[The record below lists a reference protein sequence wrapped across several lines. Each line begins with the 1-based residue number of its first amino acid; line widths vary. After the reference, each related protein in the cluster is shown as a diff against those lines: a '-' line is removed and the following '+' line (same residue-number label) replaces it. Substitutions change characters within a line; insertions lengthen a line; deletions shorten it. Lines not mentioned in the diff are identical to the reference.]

1 MSDSRIHEADETE
14 VQEPRKRGLFR
25 RGEDGLT
32 TLEWLLIVAAV
43 AGLAALAV
51 VLVTNVVDQTAEQ
64 IGGSSAR
71 KTAAEVAALKIS
83 QDAVEDPPDSFSAVA
98 TGVHIDQWNKK
109 MSDYEEKCNRLRIT
123 YGDVEDLTVAWHGD
137 AWEAASDVAAD
148 WVAALDKVRYAER
161 GLRHNLVRWG
171 SPY

>member
-1 MSDSRIHEADETE
+1 MSESRIHEADETE

-51 VLVTNVVDQTAEQ
+51 VLVSNVVDQTAEQ

-71 KTAAEVAALKIS
+71 KTAAQIAAVQITQKAH
-83 QDAVEDPPDSFSAVA
+83 DDPPAVSGTPAVSSAA
-98 TGVHIDQWNKK
+98 
-109 MSDYEEKCNRLRIT
+109 DYNAKVREYREKCNRLDIT
-123 YGDVEDLTVAWHGD
+123 YGDVDDLEVLWTMPAHAAGTDTD
-137 AWEAASDVAAD
+137 AEWQGL
-148 WVAALDKVRYAER
+148 LDKLTGTDANPVE
-161 GLRHNLVRWG
+161 GCDVT
-171 SPY
+171 